1 MAFEKYVLCFER
13 KHTTTPE
20 MLAAKFTQ
28 SAELVDDVSTN
39 PTEHIEKCVYNPN
52 LNILPYLDGKIK
64 DPDKF
69 SMRKIIHYTR
79 FRYYTHYDVDYTS
92 KEFPVGTD
100 HCALPIFDEAK
111 EAVVLKYI
119 TTNNGF
125 KNIKKGPFVE
135 SEWDMKKIKYLPE
148 VEEMYSRFIVEK

>member
-13 KHTTTPE
+13 THTATAE
-20 MLAAKFTQ
+20 MLAAKIKY
-28 SAELVDDVSTN
+28 SAEFANDIS
-39 PTEHIEKCVYNPN
+39 PAEHIEKCVYNPN
-52 LNILPYLDGKIK
+52 LNILPYLDGKIR

-69 SMRKIIHYTR
+69 VMRKIIHYTR
-79 FRYYTHYDVDYTS
+79 FRYYTHYDINYAS
-92 KEFPVGTD
+92 REFPVITD
-100 HCALPIFDEAK
+100 HCALPIFNEAK

-125 KNIKKGPFVE
+125 KNIKKVPFVE

-148 VEEMYSRFIVEK
+148 VEEMYSRFMAEK